1 MLASMGP
8 DQATNRMNTESA
20 SASEIAID
28 EVRPEPHG
36 FTLFGYT
43 ADRTSYRLELIFDF
57 PMDVRTRRVLG
68 ELLSQAVVRV
78 SEQRTSLRAPPA
90 RRTRRPSAR
99 AR

>member
-1 MLASMGP
+1 M
-8 DQATNRMNTESA
+8 DTEYINVP
-20 SASEIAID
+20 EIAID

-36 FTLFGYT
+36 FTLLGYT
-43 ADRTSYRLELIFDF
+43 ADRTLYRLELILDF

-78 SEQRTSLRAPPA
+78 GQQRVTRTTSAA
-90 RRTRRPSAR
+90 GRTRRPSAR